1 MMSLLAAIGQRGAFK
16 NGMAGKIRIGTA
28 SWSDP
33 EFVRDWY
40 PKGLAAGRRLEYYAD
55 RFDLVEVNSSFY
67 ALPSRALTAKWS
79 RQTHAEFIFDIKL
92 HRLLSRHAAP
102 AESLPADLRD
112 GVELTPTGK
121 VRLTPDLETA
131 VAQRFLQEIAPL
143 EETGK
148 LGALLLQ
155 LSPSFSPRNHQ
166 LTELDGLLQL
176 LAPRKVA
183 VELRHRDWVDT
194 GCAAQTFGF
203 FRERGLIFVCLDAP
217 SGDAPVLMPSDLDPI
232 TQPDLAYLRLHGRNT
247 HGFLS
252 GKTVAERF
260 NYDYSDAE
268 LREVAARV
276 SKLAQDAQEVHVVY
290 NNNASNY
297 APRAA
302 LRFRELFGQT
312 NWPEGLF

>member
-1 MMSLLAAIGQRGAFK
+1 
-16 NGMAGKIRIGTA
+16 MAGKIHIGTA

-55 RFDLVEVNSSFY
+55 RFDMVEVNSSFY
-67 ALPSRALTAKWS
+67 ALPSRAMTAKWS
-79 RQTHAEFIFDIKL
+79 RQTHTGFIFDVKL
-92 HRLLSRHAAP
+92 HRLLSRHGAP
-102 AESLPADLRD
+102 VESLPPDLRED
-112 GVELTPTGK
+112 VELTPTGK
-121 VRLTPDLETA
+121 VRLTPRLEETVA
-131 VAQRFLQEIAPL
+131 VRFLQEIAPL
-143 EETGK
+143 EDAGK

-155 LSPSFSPRNHQ
+155 LSPSFSPRNHR
-166 LTELDGLLQL
+166 LAELDGLFHV

-183 VELRHRDWVDT
+183 VELRHREWV
-194 GCAAQTFGF
+194 GSQHAARTFEF

-217 SGDAPVLMPSDLDPI
+217 SGDAPVLMPSNVNQI
-232 TQPDLAYLRLHGRNT
+232 TQPELAYLRLHGRNT

-268 LREVAARV
+268 LREVATRV
-276 SKLAQDAQEVHVVY
+276 SKLAEDARQVHVVY

>member
-1 MMSLLAAIGQRGAFK
+1 
-16 NGMAGKIRIGTA
+16 MAGKIHIGTA

-67 ALPSRALTAKWS
+67 AVPSRTMTAKWS
-79 RQTHAEFIFDIKL
+79 RQTPERFVFDVKL
-92 HRLLSRHAAP
+92 HRLLSRHGAP
-102 AESLPADLRD
+102 PESLPADLRED
-112 GVELTPTGK
+112 VELTPTGK
-121 VRLTPDLETA
+121 VRLTPELEHA
-131 VAQRFLQEIAPL
+131 VARRFLQEIAPL
-143 EETGK
+143 EEAGK

-155 LSPSFSPRNHQ
+155 LTPGFTPRNHR
-166 LTELDGLLQL
+166 LSELNGLLQT

-183 VELRHRDWVDT
+183 VELRHRGWVDSQH
-194 GCAAQTFGF
+194 AVRTFEF
-203 FRERGLIFVCLDAP
+203 FRERGLVFVSLDTPA
-217 SGDAPVLMPSDLDPI
+217 GNAPVLMPSDLDQV
-232 TQPDLAYLRLHGRNT
+232 TQSALAYLRLHGRNT

-268 LREVAARV
+268 LREVATRV
-276 SKLAQDAQEVHVVY
+276 GKLAEGTREVHVVY

-297 APRAA
+297 APSAA
-302 LRFRELFGQT
+302 LRFREMLGQRES
-312 NWPEGLF
+312 WPEDLF